1 MKKLITALLVF
12 TLLLAV
18 GATAL
23 AKTYYIKTQ
32 SGNYVYVRSG
42 RGTDYE
48 RIGKLVYGDHIDVV
62 DIKDGWG
69 KFNFGAYGYGYVY
82 ANFLSKTKPE
92 AIDNSKSNTKSNT
105 SSNSKNESSTS
116 SSSGTFDLVKVYEK
130 FTNVSYTAVV
140 QPSTSSNN
148 INMRWAPSTNAP
160 IMGLRRAGCEL
171 RVIAENGTWCQV
183 VDEATGECGF
193 MMKQF
198 LLEAT
203 NVDGQE
209 G

>member
-12 TLLLAV
+12 TLILTV

-32 SGNYVYVRSG
+32 SGNYVYVRAG

-48 RIGKLVYGDHIDVV
+48 KIGKLLYGDHIDVV
-62 DIKDGWG
+62 DIKDGWA
-69 KFNFGAYGYGYVY
+69 KFNYGSYGYAYVS
-82 ANFLSKTKPE
+82 ANFLSKTKPA
-92 AIDNSKSNTKSNT
+92 AIVRDNTNNNTN
-105 SSNSKNESSTS
+105 NNKNASTGS
-116 SSSGTFDLVKVYEK
+116 SSSSFDLVKSYEK
-130 FTNVSYTAVV
+130 FVNVSYTAIV

-148 INMRWAPSTNAP
+148 INLRWGPSTGAP
-160 IMGLRRAGCEL
+160 IMGLRRAGYEL
-171 RVIAENGTWCQV
+171 HVIAENGTWCQV

-193 MMKQF
+193 MMKKY
-198 LLEAT
+198 LLES
-203 NVDGQE
+203 VDALGPE

>member
-1 MKKLITALLVF
+1 MRKMITALLVF

-32 SGNYVYVRSG
+32 SGSYVYVRSG

-48 RIGKLVYGDHIDVV
+48 KIGKLVYGDHIDVV
-62 DIKDGWG
+62 DIKNGWA
-69 KFNFGAYGYGYVY
+69 KFNYGAYGYGYVS
-82 ANFLSKTKPE
+82 ANFITKEKPA
-92 AIDNSKSNTKSNT
+92 AIDHKNT
-105 SSNSKNESSTS
+105 SNNNKNNNASSS
-116 SSSGTFDLVKVYEK
+116 SSSGTFDLVNSYNK
-130 FTNVSYTAVV
+130 FVNVSYMAVV

-148 INMRWAPSTNAP
+148 INLRWAPSTNAP
-160 IMGLRRAGCEL
+160 IMGLRRAGCQL

-183 VDEATGECGF
+183 VDDATGECGF
-193 MMKQF
+193 MMKKF
-198 LLEAT
+198 LLDAS
-203 NVDGQE
+203 NVIAQE

>member
-12 TLLLAV
+12 TLILTV

-32 SGNYVYVRSG
+32 SGNYVHVRSG

-48 RIGKLVYGDHIDVV
+48 KIGKLVYGDHIDVV
-62 DIKDGWG
+62 DIKNGWA
-69 KFNFGAYGYGYVY
+69 KFNFGSKGYGYVS
-82 ANFLSKTKPE
+82 AKFLSKEKPA
-92 AIDNSKSNTKSNT
+92 AINHNNTTNDNNNKSNTTSGNT
-105 SSNSKNESSTS
+105 A
-116 SSSGTFDLVKVYEK
+116 GTGAFDLVKSYNK
-130 FTNVSYTAVV
+130 FVNVSYTAIV

-148 INMRWAPSTNAP
+148 INLRWGPSTSAP
-160 IMGLRRAGCEL
+160 IMGLRRAGYEL

-183 VDEATGECGF
+183 VDDATGECGF
-193 MMKQF
+193 MMKKF
-198 LLEAT
+198 LLEGVNAA
-203 NVDGQE
+203 GQE

>member
-12 TLLLAV
+12 TLILAV
-18 GATAL
+18 SATAL
-23 AKTYYIKTQ
+23 ATTYYIKTQ
-32 SGNYVYVRSG
+32 SGSYVHVRAG

-48 RIGKLVYGDHIDVV
+48 KIGKLKYGDHIDVV
-62 DIKDGWG
+62 NIKNGWA
-69 KFNFGAYGYGYVY
+69 KFNYGSYGYGYVS
-82 ANFLSKTKPE
+82 AKFLSKSKPA
-92 AIDNSKSNTKSNT
+92 AINNNNNKSNAET
-105 SSNSKNESSTS
+105 SK
-116 SSSGTFDLVKVYEK
+116 SSSGSFDLVKSYDK
-130 FTNVSYTAVV
+130 FVNVSYMAIV

-148 INMRWAPSTNAP
+148 INLRWGPSMNAP

-193 MMKQF
+193 MMKQY
-198 LLEAT
+198 LLESVKT
-203 NVDGQE
+203 VNLE

>member
-12 TLLLAV
+12 TLILSV

-23 AKTYYIKTQ
+23 ATTYYIKTQ
-32 SGNYVYVRSG
+32 SGSYVYVRSG

-48 RIGKLVYGDHIDVV
+48 KIGKLVYGDHIDVG
-62 DIKDGWG
+62 DIKNGWA
-69 KFNFGAYGYGYVY
+69 KFNFGSYGYGYVS
-82 ANFLSKTKPE
+82 ANFLSKNKPA
-92 AIDNSKSNTKSNT
+92 AITKSSDT
-105 SSNSKNESSTS
+105 KDASSSSSSTS
-116 SSSGTFDLVKVYEK
+116 NYDMVKSYDK
-130 FTNVSYTAVV
+130 FVNVSYKAVV

-148 INMRWAPSTNAP
+148 INLRWGPSTGAP

-183 VDEATGECGF
+183 VDDATGECGF
-193 MMKQF
+193 MMKKF
-198 LLEAT
+198 LLDAN
-203 NVDGQE
+203 NVVGQE

>member
-12 TLLLAV
+12 TLILSV

-23 AKTYYIKTQ
+23 ATTYYIKTQ

-48 RIGKLVYGDHIDVV
+48 KIGKLEYGDHIDVV
-62 DIKDGWG
+62 NIKNGWA
-69 KFNFGAYGYGYVY
+69 KFNYGSKGYGYVS
-82 ANFLSKTKPE
+82 ANFLSKNKPA
-92 AIDNSKSNTKSNT
+92 AITKSSDT
-105 SSNSKNESSTS
+105 KAAGSSSSSTS
-116 SSSGTFDLVKVYEK
+116 NYDMVKSYDK
-130 FTNVSYTAVV
+130 FVNVSYKAVV

-148 INMRWAPSTNAP
+148 INLRWGPSMGAP

-171 RVIAENGTWCQV
+171 RVIAENATWCQV
-183 VDEATGECGF
+183 VDDATGECGF
-193 MMKQF
+193 MMKKF
-198 LLEAT
+198 LLDAN
-203 NVDGQE
+203 NVVGQE

>member
-32 SGNYVYVRSG
+32 SGSYVYVRSG

-48 RIGKLVYGDHIDVV
+48 KIGKLVYGDHIDVV
-62 DIKDGWG
+62 DIKNGWA
-69 KFNFGAYGYGYVY
+69 KFNFGSKGYGYVS
-82 ANFLSKTKPE
+82 ANFLSKEKPA
-92 AIDNSKSNTKSNT
+92 AINNNTNNTKNNT
-105 SSNSKNESSTS
+105 KNNTASSSS
-116 SSSGTFDLVKVYEK
+116 SSSGSFDLVKSYDK
-130 FTNVSYTAVV
+130 FVNVSYKAIV

-160 IMGLRRAGCEL
+160 IMGLRRTGCEL
-171 RVIAENGTWCQV
+171 HVIAENATWCQV

-193 MMKQF
+193 MMKKF
-198 LLEAT
+198 LLDGS
-203 NVDGQE
+203 NVIGQE

>member
-32 SGNYVYVRSG
+32 SGSYVYVRSG

-48 RIGKLVYGDHIDVV
+48 KIGKLEYGDHIDVV
-62 DIKDGWG
+62 NIKDGWA
-69 KFNFGAYGYGYVY
+69 KFNFGSRGYGYVS
-82 ANFLSKTKPE
+82 AKFIVKEKPA
-92 AIDNSKSNTKSNT
+92 AISHNNKPTNNTTTNKAA
-105 SSNSKNESSTS
+105 
-116 SSSGTFDLVKVYEK
+116 SGSFDLVKSYDK
-130 FTNVSYTAVV
+130 FVNVSYMAVV

-148 INMRWAPSTNAP
+148 INLRWGPSMNAP

-183 VDEATGECGF
+183 IDEATGESGF
-193 MMKQF
+193 MMKKF
-198 LLEAT
+198 LLDGT
-203 NVDGQE
+203 NVIGQE

>member
-12 TLLLAV
+12 TLILTV

-32 SGNYVYVRSG
+32 SGNYVHVRSG

-48 RIGKLVYGDHIDVV
+48 KIGKLVYGDHIDVV
-62 DIKDGWG
+62 DIKNGWA
-69 KFNFGAYGYGYVY
+69 KFNFGSKGYGYVS
-82 ANFLSKTKPE
+82 AKFLSKEKPA
-92 AIDNSKSNTKSNT
+92 AIDR
-105 SSNSKNESSTS
+105 SKNADTKNNAKATTASTQS
-116 SSSGTFDLVKVYEK
+116 SSSGSFDLVKSYDK
-130 FTNVSYTAVV
+130 FVNVSYMAVV

-148 INMRWAPSTNAP
+148 INLRWAPSTNAP

-193 MMKQF
+193 MMKKY
-198 LLEAT
+198 LLDGT
-203 NVDGQE
+203 NVIGQDG
-209 G
+209 

>member
-1 MKKLITALLVF
+1 MKKLFTALLVF

-48 RIGKLVYGDHIDVV
+48 KIGKLEYGDHIDVEN
-62 DIKDGWG
+62 IKDGWA
-69 KFNFGAYGYGYVY
+69 KFNFGSKGYGYVS
-82 ANFLSKTKPE
+82 ANFLSKEKPA
-92 AIDNSKSNTKSNT
+92 AIDRSKNADTKSTAKTNT
-105 SSNSKNESSTS
+105 ASTQS
-116 SSSGTFDLVKVYEK
+116 SSSGPFDLVKSYDK
-130 FTNVSYTAVV
+130 FVNVSYKAIV

-148 INMRWAPSTNAP
+148 INLRWGPSTKAP

-171 RVIAENGTWCQV
+171 RVIAENDTWCQV
-183 VDEATGECGF
+183 VDDATGECGF
-193 MMKQF
+193 MMKKF
-198 LLEAT
+198 LLDVS
-203 NVDGQE
+203 NVIGQE

>member
-12 TLLLAV
+12 TLILSV

-23 AKTYYIKTQ
+23 ATTYYIKTQ

-48 RIGKLVYGDHIDVV
+48 KIGKLEYGDHIDVV
-62 DIKDGWG
+62 NIKNGWA
-69 KFNFGAYGYGYVY
+69 KFNYGSKGYGYVC
-82 ANFLSKTKPE
+82 ANFLSKNKPAAITRSSDTK
-92 AIDNSKSNTKSNT
+92 AAG
-105 SSNSKNESSTS
+105 SSSSSTS
-116 SSSGTFDLVKVYEK
+116 NYDMVKSYDK
-130 FTNVSYTAVV
+130 FVNVSYKAVV

-148 INMRWAPSTNAP
+148 INLRWGPSMGAP

-171 RVIAENGTWCQV
+171 RVIAENATWCQV
-183 VDEATGECGF
+183 VDDATGECGF
-193 MMKQF
+193 MMKKF
-198 LLEAT
+198 LLDAN
-203 NVDGQE
+203 NVVGQE

>member
-32 SGNYVYVRSG
+32 SGSYVHVRAG

-48 RIGKLVYGDHIDVV
+48 KIGKLKYGDHIDVV
-62 DIKDGWG
+62 NIKNGWA
-69 KFNFGAYGYGYVY
+69 KFNYGSYGYGYVS
-82 ANFLSKTKPE
+82 ANFLTKHKPE
-92 AIDNSKSNTKSNT
+92 AINNNNNKT
-105 SSNSKNESSTS
+105 SGNTS
-116 SSSGTFDLVKVYEK
+116 SSSGSFDLVKSYDK
-130 FTNVSYTAVV
+130 FVKVSYRAVV

-148 INMRWAPSTNAP
+148 INLRWGPSMGAP
-160 IMGLRRAGCEL
+160 IMGVRRAGCEL
-171 RVIAENGTWCQV
+171 HVIAENGSWCQV
-183 VDEATGECGF
+183 VDDVTGECGF

-198 LLEAT
+198 LLDVT
-203 NVDGQE
+203 NVVGQDG
-209 G
+209 

>member
-48 RIGKLVYGDHIDVV
+48 KIGKLVYGDHIDVV
-62 DIKDGWG
+62 DIKNGWA
-69 KFNFGAYGYGYVY
+69 KFNFGSKGYGYVS
-82 ANFLSKTKPE
+82 ANFLSKTKPA
-92 AIDNSKSNTKSNT
+92 AIVKNNTNTNNTTNNKTNHAASTT
-105 SSNSKNESSTS
+105 SS
-116 SSSGTFDLVKVYEK
+116 GPFDLVKSYDK
-130 FTNVSYTAVV
+130 FVNVSYKAIV

-148 INMRWAPSTNAP
+148 INLRWAPSTKAP

-171 RVIAENGTWCQV
+171 HVIAENADWCQV

-193 MMKQF
+193 MMKKF
-198 LLEAT
+198 LLDGS
-203 NVDGQE
+203 NVIGQE

>member
-12 TLLLAV
+12 TLLLTV
-18 GATAL
+18 CATAL
-23 AKTYYIKTQ
+23 AKVYYVKTQ

-48 RIGKLVYGDHIDVV
+48 KIGKLEYGDYIDVV
-62 DIKDGWG
+62 DIKNGWA
-69 KFNFGAYGYGYVY
+69 KFNYGSKGYGYVS
-82 ANFLSKTKPE
+82 AKFLSKEKPAAFNYNNKTNTNTNTNTTTK
-92 AIDNSKSNTKSNT
+92 N
-105 SSNSKNESSTS
+105 S
-116 SSSGTFDLVKVYEK
+116 SSASFDLVKSYDK
-130 FTNVSYTAVV
+130 FVNVSYMAVV

-148 INMRWAPSTNAP
+148 INLRWGPSMNAP

-183 VDEATGECGF
+183 IDEATGESGF
-193 MMKQF
+193 MMKKF
-198 LLEAT
+198 LLDGS
-203 NVDGQE
+203 NVIGPE

>member
-1 MKKLITALLVF
+1 MLIIEKEH
-12 TLLLAV
+12 
-18 GATAL
+18 GE
-23 AKTYYIKTQ
+23 
-32 SGNYVYVRSG
+32 S
-42 RGTDYE
+42 
-48 RIGKLVYGDHIDVV
+48 HIAWVSHFF
-62 DIKDGWG
+62 I
-69 KFNFGAYGYGYVY
+69 FNK
-82 ANFLSKTKPE
+82 N
-92 AIDNSKSNTKSNT
+92 NCT

-116 SSSGTFDLVKVYEK
+116 SSGTFDLVKVYEK
-130 FTNVSYTAVV
+130 LTNVSYTAVV